1 MPLRLLKKF
10 RAQFTMTKEAWTWI
24 EMERYVAG
32 QGRSVGHF
40 KQFFSWYKNAGA
52 SPLMPLCST
61 RSVMKW
67 TAWPTSTTFNVW
79 KSRVQKD
86 PKVLWSL
93 SLLLAAGNTR
103 PCPVTSHQNCHL
115 ILRKIPLLTN
125 SIDSEYD
132 VGSLFIYHF
141 TRSVHYILLDG
152 HHQ

>member
-10 RAQFTMTKEAWTWI
+10 RAQFTMTKEAWTWM

-52 SPLMPLCST
+52 SPLMPLCPT

-79 KSRVQKD
+79 KSRVQK

-93 SLLLAAGNTR
+93 SLLLAAGKTL
-103 PCPVTSHQNCHL
+103 PMTYHQNCHL
-115 ILRKIPLLTN
+115 ILRKIPFCQTQ
-125 SIDSEYD
+125 S
-132 VGSLFIYHF
+132 
-141 TRSVHYILLDG
+141 TRSMTSVHCSYTISFA
-152 HHQ
+152 QCTIYY